1 MKVMM
6 HATDNEPIEEV
17 ANVQIGEDVFRES
30 RIQGRRK
37 CISDFQTIFET
48 KTYWCCTSH
57 LKHLN
62 TSKGPTLKFKYFCGQ
77 PIIWILLHAIP
88 KIES

>member
-30 RIQGRRK
+30 RIQGR
-37 CISDFQTIFET
+37 
-48 KTYWCCTSH
+48 
-57 LKHLN
+57 
-62 TSKGPTLKFKYFCGQ
+62 
-77 PIIWILLHAIP
+77 
-88 KIES
+88 